1 MAYSNSY
8 RARLA
13 AYFFDYV
20 GNVQDFVYIC
30 DMKKLVIFGNTY
42 QQGDI
47 KRVIALLEHLC
58 HHGLEVSVEHEF
70 LEYLN
75 ASGDKV
81 DLPSFEAQ
89 AVPPAD
95 MALSLGGDGTFLTTV
110 MWVSRLGMPILGVNL
125 GHLGYLTTGG
135 LDEHSDMIDDVL
147 AGNYRIEE
155 RTMLQVT
162 CDAVE
167 IAHPWALNEVA
178 ILRHDTSSM
187 LDMETRLRSH
197 ELTTY
202 RGDGLI
208 VSTPT
213 GSTAYNMSVGGPIL
227 EPTTSCLVLSPISPH
242 SLTMRPLVVRDDSEI
257 VVRTY
262 SRATHYEVS
271 IDGEVTLCPTG
282 STLTIKR
289 APYCA
294 RVVQRMGNNFAS
306 TLRQKLLW
314 GTDQR

>member
-1 MAYSNSY
+1 
-8 RARLA
+8 
-13 AYFFDYV
+13 
-20 GNVQDFVYIC
+20 
-30 DMKKLVIFGNTY
+30 MKQLVIFGNIY
-42 QQGDI
+42 QEAGAEG
-47 KRVIALLEHLC
+47 VLAMLEALRQRGMNVVVEKEFLRHLC
-58 HHGLEVSVEHEF
+58 GSGGGEMGLESF
-70 LEYLN
+70 D
-75 ASGDKV
+75 ASD
-81 DLPSFEAQ
+81 
-89 AVPPAD
+89 VPDAD

-110 MWVSRLGMPILGVNL
+110 MWVSRQGMPILGINL
-125 GHLGYLTTGG
+125 GHLGYLTAGR
-135 LDEHSDMIDDVL
+135 LDEGMSIIDEVM
-147 AGNYRIEE
+147 AGKYRIEE
-155 RTMLQVT
+155 RTMLQVE

-167 IAHPWALNEVA
+167 IPHPWALNEVA

-187 LDMETRLRSH
+187 LDMQTSLRGS

-227 EPTTSCLVLSPISPH
+227 EPTTACLVLAPISPH
-242 SLTMRPLVVRDDSEI
+242 SLTMRPLVVRDDSLI
-257 VVRTY
+257 TVRTH

-282 STLTIKR
+282 SVLTIAR

-294 RVVQRMGNNFAS
+294 RVVQLQGKNFAN

-314 GTDQR
+314 GTDQRP

>member
-1 MAYSNSY
+1 
-8 RARLA
+8 
-13 AYFFDYV
+13 
-20 GNVQDFVYIC
+20 
-30 DMKKLVIFGNTY
+30 MKRIVIFGNLY
-42 QQGDI
+42 QQDDTAT
-47 KRVIALLEHLC
+47 VLSLLDDLRQR
-58 HHGLEVSVEHEF
+58 GLEVAVERQ
-70 LEYLN
+70 YLHYLYGSTQAAPLAAFD
-75 ASGDKV
+75 ASD
-81 DLPSFEAQ
+81 
-89 AVPPAD
+89 VPQAD

-110 MWVSRLGMPILGVNL
+110 MWVARQGLPILGINV
-125 GHLGYLTTGG
+125 GHLGYLTSGRLAEG
-135 LDEHSDMIDDVL
+135 NALIDNVM
-147 AGNYRIEE
+147 AGNYRIEK
-155 RTMLQVT
+155 RSMLEVS
-162 CDAVE
+162 CDAVD

-178 ILRHDTSSM
+178 VLRHDTSSM
-187 LDMETRLRSH
+187 LDMQTRLRSH

-242 SLTMRPLVVRDDSEI
+242 SLTMRPLVVRDDSVI
-257 VVRTY
+257 TIRTH

-282 STLTIKR
+282 STLTIAR

-294 RVVQRMGNNFAS
+294 HVVQLQGNNFAS

>member
-1 MAYSNSY
+1 
-8 RARLA
+8 
-13 AYFFDYV
+13 
-20 GNVQDFVYIC
+20 
-30 DMKKLVIFGNTY
+30 MKQIVIFGNRY
-42 QQGDI
+42 QQDDA
-47 KRVIALLEHLC
+47 KRVLSLLDHLR
-58 HHGLEVSVEHEF
+58 HRGLDVAIER
-70 LEYLN
+70 EYLQYL
-75 ASGDKV
+75 SGSGELDIA
-81 DLPSFEAQ
+81 SFEADN
-89 AVPPAD
+89 VPAAD
-95 MALSLGGDGTFLTTV
+95 MALSLGGDGTLLTTV
-110 MWVSRLGMPILGVNL
+110 MWVAKQGMPILGINV
-125 GHLGYLTTGG
+125 GHLGYLTAGRLAEG
-135 LDEHSDMIDDVL
+135 SEVIDDVL

-155 RTMLQVT
+155 RTMLQVLS
-162 CDAVE
+162 DAVE
-167 IAHPWALNEVA
+167 IPHPWALNEVA
-178 ILRHDTSSM
+178 VLRHDTSSM
-187 LDMETRLRSH
+187 LDMETCLRGN

-208 VSTPT
+208 ISTPT

-257 VVRTY
+257 TVRTY

-282 STLTIKR
+282 STLTIAR

-294 RVVQRMGNNFAS
+294 RIVQRQGNDFSS

>member
-1 MAYSNSY
+1 
-8 RARLA
+8 
-13 AYFFDYV
+13 
-20 GNVQDFVYIC
+20 
-30 DMKKLVIFGNTY
+30 MKKIVIFGNNF
-42 QQGDI
+42 QQNDDATKVLSLI
-47 KRVIALLEHLC
+47 EYLRQR
-58 HHGLEVSVEHEF
+58 GLEVAVEQDY
-70 LEYLN
+70 LRYLN
-75 ASGDKV
+75 DDAASG
-81 DLPSFEAQ
+81 LASFDVSD
-89 AVPPAD
+89 VPEAD
-95 MALSLGGDGTFLTTV
+95 MALSLGGDGTFLTTA
-110 MWVSRLGMPILGVNL
+110 MWVSRQGMPILGLNL
-125 GHLGYLTTGG
+125 GHLGYLTAGR
-135 LDEHSDMIDDVL
+135 LDETSNVLDDVL
-147 AGNYRIEE
+147 SGNYRIEE
-155 RTMLQVT
+155 RTMLQVE

-167 IAHPWALNEVA
+167 IPHPWALNEIA

-208 VSTPT
+208 ISTPT

-257 VVRTY
+257 AVRTY
-262 SRATHYEVS
+262 SRASQYEVS

-282 STLTIKR
+282 SMLIIKR

-294 RVVQRMGNNFAS
+294 RVVQRLGNNFAS

>member
-1 MAYSNSY
+1 
-8 RARLA
+8 
-13 AYFFDYV
+13 
-20 GNVQDFVYIC
+20 
-30 DMKKLVIFGNTY
+30 MKQIVIFGNRY
-42 QQGDI
+42 QQDEA
-47 KRVIALLEHLC
+47 KRVLSLLEHLR
-58 HHGLEVSVEHEF
+58 HRGLDVAIER
-70 LEYLN
+70 EYLQYLCGTD
-75 ASGDKV
+75 AMDI
-81 DLPSFEAQ
+81 PSFDTDH
-89 AVPPAD
+89 VPDAD
-95 MALSLGGDGTFLTTV
+95 MALSLGGDGTLLTTV
-110 MWVSRLGMPILGVNL
+110 MWVAKQGMPILGINV
-125 GHLGYLTTGG
+125 GHLGYLTSCRLADGA
-135 LDEHSDMIDDVL
+135 EVIDDL
-147 AGNYRIEE
+147 LSGKYRIEE
-155 RTMLQVT
+155 RTMLQVLS
-162 CDAVE
+162 DAVE
-167 IAHPWALNEVA
+167 ISHPWALNEVA
-178 ILRHDTSSM
+178 VLRHDTSSM
-187 LDMETRLRSH
+187 LDMETCLRGH

-257 VVRTY
+257 TVRTH

-282 STLTIKR
+282 SALTIAR

-294 RVVQRMGNNFAS
+294 RIVQRQGNDFSS

>member
-1 MAYSNSY
+1 MSY
-8 RARLA
+8 WLI
-13 AYFFDYV
+13 
-20 GNVQDFVYIC
+20 QLIC
-30 DMKKLVIFGNTY
+30 IIFAVMKQIVIFGNAY
-42 QQGDI
+42 QQGDVG
-47 KRVIALLEHLC
+47 RVVGLLAHLRQR
-58 HHGLEVSVEHEF
+58 GVKVIVER
-70 LEYLN
+70 EYLRYLN
-75 ASGDKV
+75 TVRTV
-81 DLPSFEAQ
+81 DVPSFDASN
-89 AVPPAD
+89 VPDAD

-110 MWVSRLGMPILGVNL
+110 MWVSRQGMPILGVNL
-125 GHLGYLTTGG
+125 GHLGYLTAGG
-135 LDEHSDMIDDVL
+135 LDEHGNVIDEVL

-155 RTMLQVT
+155 RTMLQVA

-167 IAHPWALNEVA
+167 IAHPWALNEIA

-187 LDMETRLRSH
+187 LDMETLLRGN

-227 EPTTSCLVLSPISPH
+227 EPTTSCMVLSPISPH

-257 VVRTY
+257 VVRTHT
-262 SRATHYEVS
+262 RATHYEVS

-282 STLTIKR
+282 SVLSVSR

-294 RVVQRMGNNFAS
+294 RVVQLAGNNFAG

-314 GTDQR
+314 GTGQQ

>member
-1 MAYSNSY
+1 
-8 RARLA
+8 
-13 AYFFDYV
+13 
-20 GNVQDFVYIC
+20 
-30 DMKKLVIFGNTY
+30 MKQVVIFGNRF
-42 QQGDI
+42 QQDDTS
-47 KRVIALLEHLC
+47 RVLSLLADLRHR
-58 HHGLEVSVEHEF
+58 GLEVAVEG
-70 LEYLN
+70 EYLRYL
-75 ASGDKV
+75 GDV
-81 DLPSFEAQ
+81 EGIGITSFETDQ
-89 AVPPAD
+89 VPDAD

-110 MWVSRLGMPILGVNL
+110 MWVARQGMPILGINV
-125 GHLGYLTTGG
+125 GHLGYLTSGRLADG
-135 LDEHSDMIDDVL
+135 AEVIDDLL

-155 RTMLQVT
+155 RTMLQVSS
-162 CDAVE
+162 DAVD
-167 IAHPWALNEVA
+167 IPHPWALNEVA
-178 ILRHDTSSM
+178 VLRHDTSSM
-187 LDMETRLRSH
+187 LDMETQLRSH

-242 SLTMRPLVVRDDSEI
+242 SLTMRPLVVRDDSVI
-257 VVRTY
+257 TVRTY
-262 SRATHYEVS
+262 SRASHYEVS

-282 STLTIKR
+282 SALTIAR

-294 RVVQRMGNNFAS
+294 RVVQRQGNNFAS

>member
-1 MAYSNSY
+1 
-8 RARLA
+8 
-13 AYFFDYV
+13 
-20 GNVQDFVYIC
+20 
-30 DMKKLVIFGNTY
+30 MKQLLIFGNRY
-42 QQGDI
+42 QQDDAST
-47 KRVIALLEHLC
+47 VLSLLSHLRER
-58 HHGLEVSVEHEF
+58 GMEVAVEQDYLRF
-70 LEYLN
+70 LSQGRE
-75 ASGDKV
+75 V
-81 DLPSFEAQ
+81 DAATFQ
-89 AVPPAD
+89 VDNVPPAD

-110 MWVSRLGMPILGVNL
+110 MWVARQGMPILGINV
-125 GHLGYLTTGG
+125 GHLGYLTAGRLAEG
-135 LDEHSDMIDDVL
+135 NDVIDDVL
-147 AGNYRIEE
+147 DGNYRIEE
-155 RTMLQVT
+155 RTMLEVS
-162 CDAVE
+162 CDGARIE
-167 IAHPWALNEVA
+167 HPWALNEIAV
-178 ILRHDTSSM
+178 LRHDTSSM

-227 EPTTSCLVLSPISPH
+227 EPTTSCLVLAPISPH

-257 VVRTY
+257 MIRTH

-282 STLTIKR
+282 STLTIAR

-294 RVVQRMGNNFAS
+294 RVVQRQGNNFAK

>member
-1 MAYSNSY
+1 
-8 RARLA
+8 
-13 AYFFDYV
+13 
-20 GNVQDFVYIC
+20 
-30 DMKKLVIFGNTY
+30 MKQLLIFGNRY
-42 QQGDI
+42 QQDDAST
-47 KRVIALLEHLC
+47 VLSLLSHLRER
-58 HHGLEVSVEHEF
+58 GLEVAVEQ
-70 LEYLN
+70 EYLRFL
-75 ASGDKV
+75 SQGREV
-81 DLPSFEAQ
+81 DAAAFQ
-89 AVPPAD
+89 VDNVPPAD

-110 MWVSRLGMPILGVNL
+110 MWVARQGMPILGINV
-125 GHLGYLTTGG
+125 GHLGYLTAGRLAEG
-135 LDEHSDMIDDVL
+135 NDVIDDVL
-147 AGNYRIEE
+147 DGNYRIEE
-155 RTMLQVT
+155 RTMLEVS
-162 CDAVE
+162 CDGARIE
-167 IAHPWALNEVA
+167 HPWALNEIAV
-178 ILRHDTSSM
+178 LRHDTSSM

-227 EPTTSCLVLSPISPH
+227 EPTTSCLVLAPISPH

-257 VVRTY
+257 MIRTH

-282 STLTIKR
+282 STLTIAR

-294 RVVQRMGNNFAS
+294 RVVQRQGNNFAK

>member
-1 MAYSNSY
+1 
-8 RARLA
+8 
-13 AYFFDYV
+13 
-20 GNVQDFVYIC
+20 
-30 DMKKLVIFGNTY
+30 MKKIVIFGNNF
-42 QQGDI
+42 QQDDDATKVLSLI
-47 KRVIALLEHLC
+47 EYLRQR
-58 HHGLEVSVEHEF
+58 GLEIAVEQDY
-70 LEYLN
+70 LRYLN
-75 ASGDKV
+75 NDAASG
-81 DLPSFEAQ
+81 LASFDVS
-89 AVPPAD
+89 AVPEAD
-95 MALSLGGDGTFLTTV
+95 MALSLGGDGTFLTTA
-110 MWVSRLGMPILGVNL
+110 MWVSRQGMPILGLNL
-125 GHLGYLTTGG
+125 GHLGYLTAGR
-135 LDEHSDMIDDVL
+135 LDETSNVLDDVL
-147 AGNYRIEE
+147 SGNYRIEE
-155 RTMLQVT
+155 RTMLQVE

-167 IAHPWALNEVA
+167 IPHPWALNEIA

-208 VSTPT
+208 ISTPT

-257 VVRTY
+257 AVRTY
-262 SRATHYEVS
+262 SRASQYEVS

-282 STLTIKR
+282 SMLIIKR

-294 RVVQRMGNNFAS
+294 RVVQRLGNNFAS

>member
-1 MAYSNSY
+1 
-8 RARLA
+8 
-13 AYFFDYV
+13 
-20 GNVQDFVYIC
+20 
-30 DMKKLVIFGNTY
+30 MKQILIFGNRY
-42 QQGDI
+42 QHDD
-47 KRVIALLEHLC
+47 ALTVLSLLDHVREW
-58 HHGLEVSVEHEF
+58 GIDVAVES
-70 LEYLN
+70 EYLRFLYQGQSADV
-75 ASGDKV
+75 ASFQV
-81 DLPSFEAQ
+81 DS
-89 AVPPAD
+89 VPPAD
-95 MALSLGGDGTFLTTV
+95 MAVSLGGDGTFLTTV
-110 MWVSRLGMPILGVNL
+110 MWVARQGMPILGINT
-125 GHLGYLTTGG
+125 GRLGYLTAGRLADG
-135 LDEHSDMIDDVL
+135 NELIDEVL

-155 RTMLQVT
+155 RTMLEVS
-162 CDAVE
+162 CDAASIE
-167 IAHPWALNEVA
+167 HPWALNEIAV
-178 ILRHDTSSM
+178 LRHETSSM

-242 SLTMRPLVVRDDSEI
+242 SLTMRPLVVRDDSDI
-257 VVRTY
+257 TIRTH

-282 STLTIKR
+282 STLTIRR

-294 RVVQRMGNNFAS
+294 RVIQRQGNNFAN

>member
-1 MAYSNSY
+1 V
-8 RARLA
+8 
-13 AYFFDYV
+13 DY
-20 GNVQDFVYIC
+20 
-30 DMKKLVIFGNTY
+30 
-42 QQGDI
+42 
-47 KRVIALLEHLC
+47 
-58 HHGLEVSVEHEF
+58 
-70 LEYLN
+70 
-75 ASGDKV
+75 
-81 DLPSFEAQ
+81 PSFE
-89 AVPPAD
+89 PSGMPDAD

-110 MWVSRLGMPILGVNL
+110 MWASPKGLPILGINL
-125 GHLGYLTTGG
+125 GHLGYLTAVN
-135 LDEHSDMIDDVL
+135 LEESNDMIDDVL
-147 AGNYRIEE
+147 AGNYRIEQ
-155 RTMLQVT
+155 RTMLQVQ
-162 CDAVE
+162 CDAVD

-187 LDMETRLRSH
+187 LDMETSLQGC

-242 SLTMRPLVVRDDSEI
+242 SLTMRPLVVRDDSQV
-257 VVRTY
+257 VVRTH
-262 SRATHYEVS
+262 SRADYYEVS

-282 STLTIKR
+282 SSLTIGR

-294 RVVQRMGNNFAS
+294 RVVQRQSNNFAN

-314 GTDQR
+314 GTDKR